1 MKVIS
6 IDPNSG
12 KYFFDRSD
20 INFSDTMYQGMYNYT
35 PVYPRYTFCNSGRF
49 NYTNQQNDIEFIT
62 MLPIKRLLTNYFVEV
77 RFIFMI
83 NSREEKSLN
92 IAIEEFIKFCEMNKK
107 ELNVSTL
114 VF

>member
-1 MKVIS
+1 MKAIS

-12 KYFFDRSD
+12 KYFADRSD
-20 INFSDTMYQGMYNYT
+20 ISFSDIMYQGMYNYT

-49 NYTNQQNDIEFIT
+49 NYMNQNNVIEFIT
-62 MLPIKRLLTNYFVEV
+62 MLPIKRLLNNYFVEV
-77 RFIFMI
+77 RFRFLI

-92 IAIEEFIKFCEMNKK
+92 IAIDEFIKFCEMNKK

-114 VF
+114 LS